1 MCWEI
6 FVFLSFL
13 MLSIDK
19 LIIFPVVFIFL
30 IGTVVFTFMQVN
42 KIWTDLEGFRKKLA
56 RAEAVYAKSKEQ
68 GKPEGTRPT
77 NKTGCLGLIGKKVD
91 SINYYTEQINEL
103 VSKLESEQK
112 VTLRERQQDA
122 AIVFFSNRV
131 AAAYAA
137 QSLHAQTADKWTIVE
152 APEPRQILWSNLNV
166 KFFAREVRQYV
177 IYIIVALT
185 IFFYMIPIGI
195 ISAFTTLGNLMK
207 LLPFIKPIVEKRVIR
222 TVLEA
227 YLPQI
232 ALIIFLAM
240 LPKFLLFLS
249 KLEGLP
255 SESHAVRAA
264 SGKYFYFSVLNVF
277 LGVTLGGTLFDTFKD
292 VEKKPN
298 TIVPLL
304 ARSLPGNATFFLTYV
319 ALK

>member
-1 MCWEI
+1 M
-6 FVFLSFL
+6 
-13 MLSIDK
+13 
-19 LIIFPVVFIFL
+19 
-30 IGTVVFTFMQVN
+30 N
-42 KIWTDLEGFRKKLA
+42 KIWTELEGFRNKLV
-56 RAEAVYAKSKEQ
+56 RAEAVFAKSKEQ
-68 GKPEGTRPT
+68 GRAEGTRPT
-77 NKTGCLGLIGKKVD
+77 NKTGCLGLLGKKVD
-91 SINYYTEQINEL
+91 SIDYYTEKINEL
-103 VSKLESEQK
+103 VAKLEVEQK

-122 AIVFFSNRV
+122 AIVFFTNRV
-131 AAAYAA
+131 TAAAAA
-137 QSLHAQTADKWTIVE
+137 QGLHAQTADKWTIVE

-166 KFFAREVRQYV
+166 KFFAREVRQYAV
-177 IYIIVALT
+177 YVVVALT
-185 IFFYMIPIGI
+185 IFFYMIPIGV
-195 ISAFTTLGNLMK
+195 ISAFTTLGNLVK

-227 YLPQI
+227 YLPQL
-232 ALIIFLAM
+232 ALIIFLAL

-255 SESHAVRAA
+255 SENHAIRAA

-292 VEKKPN
+292 IEKKPN
-298 TIVPLL
+298 TIVPVL